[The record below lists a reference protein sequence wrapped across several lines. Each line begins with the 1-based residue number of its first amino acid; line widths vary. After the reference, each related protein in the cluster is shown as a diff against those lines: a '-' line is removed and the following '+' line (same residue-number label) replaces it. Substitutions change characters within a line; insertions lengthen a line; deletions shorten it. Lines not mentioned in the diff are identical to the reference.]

1 MPILSPNDTLVR
13 DVLKTGSKAAA
24 LEYIQAR
31 SAKIAKTKSCDPSA
45 VERSI
50 IAHVA
55 LNAPY
60 AGKEALDTLAKW
72 LGEEHFKVQSNVVNL
87 GPSPAPLVKRLRARR
102 GTAGKS
108 RARR

>member
-1 MPILSPNDTLVR
+1 MPTLSPNDALVK

-24 LEYIQAR
+24 LEFIRAR
-31 SAKIAKTKSCDPSA
+31 SARIGKQKSCDPGA

-87 GPSPAPLVKRLRARR
+87 GPNPAPSVRRARR
-102 GTAGKS
+102 GAAASS
-108 RARR
+108 RKRSRR